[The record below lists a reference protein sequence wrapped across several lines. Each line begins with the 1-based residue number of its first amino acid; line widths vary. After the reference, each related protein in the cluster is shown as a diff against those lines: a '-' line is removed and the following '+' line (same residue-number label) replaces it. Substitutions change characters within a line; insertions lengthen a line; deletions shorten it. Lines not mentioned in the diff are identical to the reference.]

1 MASSYRF
8 VVAGRVQG
16 VGFRWSAQR
25 QAQQLGIAGWIANRS
40 DGAVEGIA
48 SGESPA
54 LAQFKAWL
62 SKGPTGAQVDDVD
75 WQPASESFAAGF
87 EIRR

>member
-25 QAQQLGIAGWIANRS
+25 KAQQLEISGWVANRP
-40 DGAVEGIA
+40 DGAVEGVA
-48 SGESPA
+48 SGEPPS
-54 LAQFKAWL
+54 LEQFKAWL
-62 SKGPTGAQVDDVD
+62 SKGPAGAQVDNVD
-75 WQPASESFAAGF
+75 WQPAGESVAAGF